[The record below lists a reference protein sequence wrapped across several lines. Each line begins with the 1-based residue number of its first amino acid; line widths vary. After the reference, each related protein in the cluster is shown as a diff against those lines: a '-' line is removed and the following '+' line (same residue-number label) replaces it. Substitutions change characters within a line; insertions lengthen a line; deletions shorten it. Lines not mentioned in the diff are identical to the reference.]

1 MAHAGVTVP
10 SPLAGEGGSVLPHAM
25 MGEGVV
31 EEPLHSFEIVDTPL
45 RPLPQGE
52 RARKA
57 TALRRHAFT
66 IARAEP
72 RAKPELWLFPV
83 FVLFRPVLDGQ
94 IGRPARR
101 RPRGFLVCIPPL
113 TGHEKRRVVADRL
126 LFFGYL
132 QENTGP
138 WGFAFARCRCRSAS
152 LPHPCRR
159 GRG

>member
-31 EEPLHSFEIVDTPL
+31 EEPLHPFEIVDTPL

-72 RAKPELWLFPV
+72 RAKPELWLFHGC
-83 FVLFRPVLDGQ
+83 VLFRPVLDGQ
-94 IGRPARR
+94 IGRSARR
-101 RPRGFLVCIPPL
+101 PPPGFLVSVLPP
-113 TGHEKRRVVADRL
+113 
-126 LFFGYL
+126 
-132 QENTGP
+132 QEH
-138 WGFAFARCRCRSAS
+138 AQ
-152 LPHPCRR
+152 RR
-159 GRG
+159 GVACR